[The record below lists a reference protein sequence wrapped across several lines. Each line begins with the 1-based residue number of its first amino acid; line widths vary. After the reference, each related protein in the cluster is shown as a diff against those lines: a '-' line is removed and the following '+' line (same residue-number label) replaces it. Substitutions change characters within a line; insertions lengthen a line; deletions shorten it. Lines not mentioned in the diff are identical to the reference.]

1 MTMDYALLISL
12 LICHFVADYV
22 LTTPA
27 MIEAKATGKR
37 MIHIVL
43 HAGIHTVLMG
53 GVLIVFGATIYVTS
67 MLVLLEPNLL
77 SFRCMILSVQINKH
91 SLIIVASISL
101 IGTYQ
106 DRVGVAI
113 LGYASFCCDNAATVT
128 FGASF

>member
-12 LICHFVADYV
+12 LICHFVADYG

-53 GVLIVFGATIYVTS
+53 GVLIVFGATIYITS
-67 MLVLLEPNLL
+67 MLVLLELL
-77 SFRCMILSVQINKH
+77 SHFLIDYGKGWIGRRFPSCGDNKQKAFWVLYGFDQLLH
-91 SLIIVASISL
+91 LLVIVLIVKM
-101 IGTYQ
+101 
-106 DRVGVAI
+106 
-113 LGYASFCCDNAATVT
+113 CDV
-128 FGASF
+128 